1 MINYLLV
8 ALIFSMPALSSA
20 KTVLSPRPFLAA
32 EVFLYQDDAENIPLK
47 ISTTH
52 PYYGARSKK
61 SAVNVKLTA
70 DFSLENKFLI
80 KLAGINRGPWNRWV
94 NAAMF
99 NDNEVKIGF
108 PLLKSGLVGKG
119 LIANDLEVIVNFK
132 EICEQVRCDF
142 KKGEYIY
149 FFLDDFLG
157 REIKPIYEWDHVIGV
172 YYLFK
177 R

>member
-1 MINYLLV
+1 MIKYLLV
-8 ALIFSMPALSSA
+8 SLIFSTPILSTA

-32 EVFLYQDDAENIPLK
+32 EVSLYQDDAENIPLK

-61 SAVNVKLTA
+61 SAVNVELTA
-70 DFSLENKFLI
+70 DFSMENRFLV
-80 KLAGINRGPWNRWV
+80 KLAGVNRGPWNRWV

-99 NDNEVKIGF
+99 DENEVKIGF
-108 PLLKSGLVGKG
+108 PLVKSDLVGKG

-132 EICEQVRCDF
+132 AICEQVECDF
-142 KKGEYIY
+142 NEGVYIY